1 MRSIEAQLMDLVLL
15 CYCKPQQQVC
25 LVKPALAASA
35 ALLTAEVQHVLGSPR
50 ACGWR
55 MHVLLAGCY

>member
-1 MRSIEAQLMDLVLL
+1 MDLVLL

-35 ALLTAEVQHVLGSPR
+35 VLLTAEVQHVLGSPR